1 MNKVVF
7 KAVVMLI
14 LALIII
20 ITLFHF
26 YKYINKTTKYEIIQ
40 QYLDNV
46 NGNDLYMNTN
56 PLIITFIEDNT
67 LKYNID
73 SYSLKTALTIK
84 ENYISINPETENY
97 MSHNNEICLIRPQQ
111 NTKITLIN
119 PKFNHFF
126 TKLKNDKYFKYHKL
140 PEENYPHVNS
150 IDIVLHKH
158 NIYCVPRFW
167 LFKFNDSQKVDI
179 YLSHN
184 IFTLLFSYFI

>member
-1 MNKVVF
+1 MNKVAF
-7 KAVVMLI
+7 KAVAMLI

-46 NGNDLYMNTN
+46 NGNDLYMSTN
-56 PLIITFIEDNT
+56 PLVITFIEDNT
-67 LKYNID
+67 LKHNID

-84 ENYISINPETENY
+84 ENYISINPETVNY

-111 NTKITLIN
+111 NTTITLIN

-126 TKLKNDKYFKYHKL
+126 TKLKFGEYFKYHKL
-140 PEENYPHVNS
+140 PEENYSHVNS

-184 IFTLLFSYFI
+184 IFTILFSYLI